1 MKLWTVYLNR
11 AQFSVGLVGAAWRVH
26 LPGSYQPAGR
36 CVNLCD
42 WIVPALIGA
51 QVRPLPFSTTPP
63 PPSNLH
69 PTCSVQLCRLSMTL
83 ALIRHPCKPAESWAA
98 LTNYLLCNCELSTFP
113 SPAARWLSTDKLLEM
128 QKVHRKKVENPFF
141 VGTKLTFPN
150 T

>member
-11 AQFSVGLVGAAWRVH
+11 AQFSVGLVGVAWRGEARRVH

-51 QVRPLPFSTTPP
+51 QVRPLPFSATPP
-63 PPSNLH
+63 PR
-69 PTCSVQLCRLSMTL
+69 SVQLCRLSMTL
-83 ALIRHPCKPAESWAA
+83 VLIRHPCKLAESWAA

-113 SPAARWLSTDKLLEM
+113 SPAARWLPTDKLLEM
-128 QKVHRKKVENPFF
+128 QKFHRRKVMNQFF
-141 VGTKLTFPN
+141 VGTKLTFSS

>member
-1 MKLWTVYLNR
+1 MKKKTNSFIENCNQKDHDEAVNCLFKQN
-11 AQFSVGLVGAAWRVH
+11 SVFRWFGRRGEARRVH

-51 QVRPLPFSTTPP
+51 QVRPLPFSTTPH

-69 PTCSVQLCRLSMTL
+69 PTRSVQLCRLSMTL

-113 SPAARWLSTDKLLEM
+113 LPAARWLSTDKVL
-128 QKVHRKKVENPFF
+128 
-141 VGTKLTFPN
+141 
-150 T
+150 